1 MKRKDFKMNRNRI
14 VSSLLAGTLALS
26 SLSAAVFAQDFSEPI
41 ADDVIPELAGGQIP
55 GLNVVSHEE
64 GFGIA

>member
-1 MKRKDFKMNRNRI
+1 MNRYRI

-41 ADDVIPELAGGQIP
+41 ADDVIPNLP
-55 GLNVVSHEE
+55 VVR
-64 GFGIA
+64 FRV